1 MIHYPEYLPKFNQ
14 NKNRNYPSESEL
26 LRTNPHLKGMSAKKI
41 KTLQRHHINI
51 DRQDGKAE
59 NIHVVDGLVHT
70 QLHQQLQQLIS
81 EFIKKGIIG
90 YDRKNPHYYIADQKV
105 LEQFEKPKPIKDNFQ
120 VEEIIRSPRLIGEH
134 LADYEPA

>member
-1 MIHYPEYLPKFNQ
+1 M
-14 NKNRNYPSESEL
+14 
-26 LRTNPHLKGMSAKKI
+26 TNSKKTKWI
-41 KTLQRHHINI
+41 KQQQDKAVKIHHINI